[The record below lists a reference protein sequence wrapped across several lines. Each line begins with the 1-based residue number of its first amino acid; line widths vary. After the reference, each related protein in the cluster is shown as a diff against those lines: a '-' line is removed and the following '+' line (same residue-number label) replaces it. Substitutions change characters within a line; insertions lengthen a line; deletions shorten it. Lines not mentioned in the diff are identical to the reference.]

1 MLLQS
6 NFHQQLPVHNGHC
19 NFFILA
25 DSPYIH
31 PYFTLSKTTTSPQH
45 QQLGRGGG
53 CRGCAPPSPMRWSFL
68 LRICFLNLFTSPSV
82 MSYLRGAPLLRK
94 SWIRPWK
101 ESSDNDQCDNW
112 QVVYSKSH
120 LWARL
125 KSLFLFSFWFIDTLW
140 NCYVFT
146 YMLKQ
151 VFSKIKNVVPV
162 K

>member
-1 MLLQS
+1 MATATFLSWQT
-6 NFHQQLPVHNGHC
+6 VHT
-19 NFFILA
+19 
-25 DSPYIH
+25 
-31 PYFTLSKTTTSPQH
+31 FTLILPSLKRLPLHNINSW
-45 QQLGRGGG
+45 GGGG